1 MVAIVPSASDVRA
14 ALLPLT
20 LKQIVRLSQL
30 SGVPW
35 TTIYKIQRQETR
47 DPGIETV
54 RRFLPYIDTARES

>member
-1 MVAIVPSASDVRA
+1 MDTVPSVSDVRA

-20 LKQIVRLSQL
+20 LKQIVRLSEM

-35 TTIYKIQRQETR
+35 STIYKIQRQETR

-54 RRFLPYIDTARES
+54 RRFLPFIDQVR